1 MSNSSSSKSKSS
13 SSTVNNDKRV
23 VADGGSLGVSGD
35 SVTVNV
41 SDQQAIQ
48 GALQFAEGAN
58 AIAGTSY
65 EKLLDV
71 ASGIFEGAATAVSK
85 AQDQTASAYQT
96 AVAEKS
102 GTVDNKTIMVVA
114 LAAAGV
120 MALKAAKK

>member
-13 SSTVNNDKRV
+13 SSTTNQDKRV
-23 VADGGSLGVSGD
+23 VADGGSVGVSGD
-35 SVTVNV
+35 SVTVNL
-41 SDQQAIQ
+41 SDQGAISA
-48 GALQFAEGAN
+48 ALDFGKEAN
-58 AIAGTSY
+58 AIAGSSY

-102 GTVDNKTIMVVA
+102 GTVDNKTIMVVG

-120 MALKAAKK
+120 MAMKAMKK